1 MGDNHASPS
10 SFKVCMEILNTYL
23 TKAFQQHDPR
33 IPWGSLKYLIGEV
46 GASWGTLHGLPPGAG
61 DGLWPVAP
69 CVTSKPLVTPL
80 LLLPPVSGRPEVSE
94 EFCWLITWVSFS

>member
-1 MGDNHASPS
+1 MCYTQACAS

-46 GASWGTLHGLPPGAG
+46 GATWGPSAGCPTPGELGCGL
-61 DGLWPVAP
+61 V
-69 CVTSKPLVTPL
+69 PLVCGP
-80 LLLPPVSGRPEVSE
+80 
-94 EFCWLITWVSFS
+94 